1 MSEKLNAVGDNIPY
15 YENRLGPERLTEIS
29 LSRILRKLPEGTP
42 FTLITGYRLEKII
55 DGKRVNVTSGEN
67 SAAQER
73 LHNTFRSMGF
83 AATRTIG
90 AFRMDDPKRPGEK
103 DLVKEPILF
112 VVGIFREQTLK
123 RARKFGQESILW
135 GEYGKSINVIHADGR
150 TEYLGRRITVNT
162 LSAACDR
169 IKDKRLTFES
179 LSYVPHGLMDA
190 ISWECEMRREV
201 SSSSQNG
208 N

>member
-1 MSEKLNAVGDNIPY
+1 MPKKLNAVGENIPY
-15 YENRLGPERLTEIS
+15 YENRLGPKRLTELS
-29 LSRILRKLPEGTP
+29 LSRILRKLSEGTS
-42 FTLITGYRLEKII
+42 FTLITAYRLEKIV
-55 DGKRVNVTSGEN
+55 DGKRVNVTSSEN

-103 DLVKEPILF
+103 DLVKEPTLF
-112 VVGIFREQTLK
+112 VVGISREQTLK
-123 RARKFGQESILW
+123 RARKFGQESAIW
-135 GEYGKSINVIHADGR
+135 GEYGKSINVIYADGR
-150 TEYLGRRITVNT
+150 AEYLGKRITLKT
-162 LSAACDR
+162 LSAACDH

-179 LSYVPHGLMDA
+179 LSYVPHGFIGALA
-190 ISWECEMRREV
+190 WECDLRREV
-201 SSSSQNG
+201 SSNSQNG